1 MEIYVMAKAIKTEL
15 EKTSYALGMNVA
27 MSLKQIPME
36 LDVDAVKEGLSA
48 MLSGAK
54 PVLEQEEYSAV
65 MQAFQAKMQAEQQAA
80 TAGKVAKNAVAQKEF
95 LAKNKDVEGVIT
107 TDSGLQ
113 YIVLKEGE
121 GDSPSA
127 DHTVKVHYE
136 GKLLDGTVFDSS
148 IQRGEPIEFGVGQVI
163 KGWTEAL
170 QLMNVGSKYKL
181 FIPSELAYGD
191 RGAGNL
197 ITPGAML
204 TFEVELLGFK

>member
-1 MEIYVMAKAIKTEL
+1 MAKAIKSEL

-36 LDVDAVKEGLSA
+36 LDVEAVLEGLSA
-48 MLSGAK
+48 MLSGTK
-54 PVLEQEEYSAV
+54 PVLEQEEYAAV

-80 TAGKVAKNAVAQKEF
+80 TAGKMEENSAAQKEF

-121 GDSPSA
+121 GDSPNL

-181 FIPSELAYGD
+181 FIPSELAYGE
-191 RGAGNL
+191 RGAGSM
-197 ITPGAML
+197 ITPGSML

>member
-1 MEIYVMAKAIKTEL
+1 MAKAIKSEL

-36 LDVDAVKEGLSA
+36 LDVDAVKEGLTA
-48 MLSGAK
+48 MLSGSK
-54 PVLEQEEYSAV
+54 PVLEQEEYAAV

-80 TAGKVAKNAVAQKEF
+80 TAGKMEENAAAQKEF

-121 GDSPSA
+121 GDSPTL

-148 IQRGEPIEFGVGQVI
+148 VQRGEPIEFGVGQVI

-181 FIPSELAYGD
+181 FIPSELAYGE
-191 RGAGNL
+191 RGAGNM

>member
-1 MEIYVMAKAIKTEL
+1 MAKAIKSEL

-27 MSLKQIPME
+27 MSLKQIPVE
-36 LDVDAVKEGLSA
+36 LDVDAVKEGLNV
-48 MLSGAK
+48 MLSGGK
-54 PVLEQEEYSAV
+54 PVLEQEEYAAV

-80 TAGKVAKNAVAQKEF
+80 VAGKAAENAAAQKEF
-95 LAKNKDVEGVIT
+95 LAKNKDAEGVVT

-113 YIVLKEGE
+113 YMVLKEGE
-121 GDSPSA
+121 GESPTLEN
-127 DHTVKVHYE
+127 TVKVHYE

-148 IQRGEPIEFGVGQVI
+148 VQRGEPIEFGVGQVI

>member
-1 MEIYVMAKAIKTEL
+1 MAKAINTEL

-27 MSLKQIPME
+27 MSLGQIPLE
-36 LDVDAVKEGLSA
+36 LDVEAVKQGLSD
-48 MLSGAK
+48 MLSGVK
-54 PVLEQEEYSAV
+54 PVLAQKEYAAV
-65 MQAFQAKMQAEQQAA
+65 MQAFQAKMQAEHQAS
-80 TAGKVAKNAVAQKEF
+80 TAGKAQENVAAQKEF
-95 LAKNKDVEGVIT
+95 LAKNKNVEGVIT
-107 TDSGLQ
+107 TESGLQ

-121 GDSPSA
+121 GECPSA

-197 ITPGAML
+197 IAPGAML

>member
-1 MEIYVMAKAIKTEL
+1 MAKAIKSEL

-36 LDVDAVKEGLSA
+36 LDVEAVKEGLTA
-48 MLSGAK
+48 MLSGTK
-54 PVLEQEEYSAV
+54 PVLEQEEYTAV

-80 TAGKVAKNAVAQKEF
+80 TAGKMEENAAAQKDF

-121 GDSPSA
+121 GDSPTL

-148 IQRGEPIEFGVGQVI
+148 VQRGEPIEFGVGQVI

-181 FIPSELAYGD
+181 FIPSELAYGE
-191 RGAGNL
+191 RGAGNM

>member
-1 MEIYVMAKAIKTEL
+1 MEIVMAKAIKSEL

-27 MSLKQIPME
+27 MSLKQIPVE
-36 LDVDAVKEGLSA
+36 LDVDAVKEGLNV
-48 MLSGAK
+48 MLSGGK
-54 PVLEQEEYSAV
+54 PVLEQEEYAAV

-80 TAGKVAKNAVAQKEF
+80 VAGKAAENAAAQKEF
-95 LAKNKDVEGVIT
+95 LAKNKDAEGVVT

-113 YIVLKEGE
+113 YMVLKEGE
-121 GDSPSA
+121 GESPTLEN
-127 DHTVKVHYE
+127 TVKVHYE

-148 IQRGEPIEFGVGQVI
+148 VQRGEPIEFGVGQVI

>member
-1 MEIYVMAKAIKTEL
+1 MAKAIKSEL

-36 LDVDAVKEGLSA
+36 LDVDAVKEGLSD

-54 PVLEQEEYSAV
+54 LAMEQEEYAAV

-80 TAGKVAKNAVAQKEF
+80 TAGKAAENAAAQKEF

-121 GDSPSA
+121 GDSPNL

>member
-1 MEIYVMAKAIKTEL
+1 MAKAIKSEL

-36 LDVDAVKEGLSA
+36 LDVDAVKEGLTA
-48 MLSGAK
+48 MLSGSK
-54 PVLEQEEYSAV
+54 PVLEQEEYAAV

-80 TAGKVAKNAVAQKEF
+80 TAGKMEENAATQKEF

-121 GDSPSA
+121 GDSPTL

-148 IQRGEPIEFGVGQVI
+148 VQRGEPIEFGVGQVI

-181 FIPSELAYGD
+181 FIPSELAYGE
-191 RGAGNL
+191 RGAGNM

>member
-1 MEIYVMAKAIKTEL
+1 MEIVMAKAIKSEL

-36 LDVDAVKEGLSA
+36 LDVDAVKEGLSD

-54 PVLEQEEYSAV
+54 LAMEQEEYAAV

-80 TAGKVAKNAVAQKEF
+80 TDGKAAENAAAQKEF

-121 GDSPSA
+121 GDSPNL

>member
-1 MEIYVMAKAIKTEL
+1 MAKAIKSEL

-48 MLSGAK
+48 MLSGTK
-54 PVLEQEEYSAV
+54 PVLEQEEYAAV
-65 MQAFQAKMQAEQQAA
+65 MQAFQTKMQAEQQAA
-80 TAGKVAKNAVAQKEF
+80 TAGKMEENAAAQKDF

-121 GDSPSA
+121 GDSPTL

-148 IQRGEPIEFGVGQVI
+148 VQRGEPIEFGVGQVI

-181 FIPSELAYGD
+181 FIPSELAYGE
-191 RGAGNL
+191 RGAGNM

>member
-1 MEIYVMAKAIKTEL
+1 MAKAIKSEL

-27 MSLKQIPME
+27 MSLKQLPTE
-36 LDVDAVKEGLSA
+36 LDVEAVKEGLGA
-48 MLSGAK
+48 MLSGSELA
-54 PVLEQEEYSAV
+54 LEQEEYSAV

-80 TAGKVAKNAVAQKEF
+80 TAGKAAENATAQKEF

-113 YIVLKEGE
+113 YIVIKEGE
-121 GDSPSA
+121 GGSPDLDS
-127 DHTVKVHYE
+127 TVKVHYE

-170 QLMNVGSKYKL
+170 QLMKVGSKYKL

-191 RGAGNL
+191 RGAGGL
-197 ITPGAML
+197 ISPGAML

>member
-1 MEIYVMAKAIKTEL
+1 MAKAIKSEL

-36 LDVDAVKEGLSA
+36 LDVDAVKEGLA
-48 MLSGAK
+48 DMLSGAK

-80 TAGKVAKNAVAQKEF
+80 AAGKMEENTAAQKEF

-107 TDSGLQ
+107 TGSGLQ

-121 GDSPSA
+121 GDSPTL

-181 FIPSELAYGD
+181 FIPSELAYGE

>member
-1 MEIYVMAKAIKTEL
+1 MAKAIKTEL

-27 MSLKQIPME
+27 MSLKQIPLE
-36 LDVDAVKEGLSA
+36 LDVEAVKQGLND
-48 MLSGAK
+48 MLSGGK
-54 PVLEQEEYSAV
+54 PALEQEEYAAV
-65 MQAFQAKMQAEQQAA
+65 MQAFQTKMQAEQQVA
-80 TAGKVAKNAVAQKEF
+80 TAGKVEENAAAEKEF
-95 LAKNKDVEGVIT
+95 FAKNKDAEGVVT
-107 TDSGLQ
+107 TESGLQ
-113 YIVLKEGE
+113 YLVLKEGE

-148 IQRGEPIEFGVGQVI
+148 VQRGEPIEFGVGQVI

-181 FIPSELAYGD
+181 FIPSELAYGE

>member
-1 MEIYVMAKAIKTEL
+1 MAKAINTEL

-27 MSLKQIPME
+27 MSLGQIPMK
-36 LDVDAVKEGLSA
+36 LDVEAVKQGLND
-48 MLSGAK
+48 MLSGGK
-54 PVLEQEEYSAV
+54 PVLDQQEYTAV
-65 MQAFQAKMQAEQQAA
+65 MQAFQAKMQAEHQAA
-80 TAGKVAKNAVAQKEF
+80 TAGKAKENADAQKEF
-95 LAKNKDVEGVIT
+95 LGKNKNVEGVIT
-107 TDSGLQ
+107 TESGLQ
-113 YIVLKEGE
+113 YIVLKEGKGE
-121 GDSPSA
+121 CPSL

-136 GKLLDGTVFDSS
+136 GKLLDGTIFDSS

-181 FIPSELAYGD
+181 FIPAELAYGD
-191 RGAGNL
+191 QGAGKL